1 MTLEDDMDEYPPEE
15 GYDAILCMG
24 NSFAHLPDYYG
35 DQRDHLVAIKQFYN
49 LLKPGGMLFI
59 DHRNYDY
66 ILDFGKAPTHNIYY
80 DVNIICFLQ
89 LLVITELSSY
99 IGNSSY

>member
-1 MTLEDDMDEYPPEE
+1 MEEHLPEE

-35 DQRDHLVAIKQFYN
+35 DHRDHIVAIKQFYN
-49 LLKPGGMLFI
+49 LLKPGGILLI

-66 ILDFGKAPTHNIYY
+66 ILDYGKAPPHNIYY
-80 DVNIICFLQ
+80 DVMFSNLFNTIFILF
-89 LLVITELSSY
+89 IFY
-99 IGNSSY
+99 F